1 MLTRFSRTART
12 SRSLHRVPSHTTFR
26 IAPSRIVL
34 IAYFVIVAFFALGYI
49 VFPIAKTTD
58 LSLAQQGLAGFAGYA
73 DFFASSIQQ
82 TAIVNTLL
90 VGVASTLTC
99 GIVGCALAVYVRF
112 FCKKHRRLI
121 QILLMSPVMIPGV
134 IIVVAFMQL
143 YGESGMITKLI
154 SSAFG
159 ADHALFSFG
168 GFGGIVFVI
177 TYTQYVYFYLNIY
190 TALQYI
196 DQNMVESVTAFG
208 GGFGRILKDAILPV
222 VLPALI
228 ISAMTTFVSAIGSYS
243 APALIGGNFRVLSTQ
258 IVMAKTNYDMQLAS
272 IEVMILLAIGVIA
285 TIAFYGLSKRYEMP
299 QGTRSVYWNPS
310 LSHASIIKT
319 IFTLFVVLQLI
330 IVLLPVVTIFY
341 LSFMSTSS
349 IMTDVFPTGA
359 TLANYVQVF
368 TDKRTFQ
375 PLGNSLSM
383 SAIAVI
389 VGLLFTIPIAYAARQ
404 HKSIPATLLQAL
416 LMLPWCMPA
425 SVIAIDLIN
434 VFNQPTIFSF
444 GYPLVGTFEILPIAY
459 TIMALPL
466 LLSSAQVAV
475 GGIRKNT
482 EDAAR
487 SLGAGSLRTFSQIM
501 LPTIVPGILSGAIL
515 CFVRSMGEYT
525 MSALLYGVYNRPI
538 SVSIVTTMQEYYIG
552 VSMAYGALVIL
563 LCCILLFVI
572 LKLDAK
578 RFNLD

>member
-1 MLTRFSRTART
+1 MRAVSERVMKFIQTFKHPSRT
-12 SRSLHRVPSHTTFR
+12 LLLV
-26 IAPSRIVL
+26 
-34 IAYFVIVAFFALGYI
+34 YFAIVAFFAIGYI
-49 VFPIAKTTD
+49 VFPIAKTAD
-58 LSLAQQGLAGFAGYA
+58 LSLAGQGLAGLAGYA
-73 DFFASSIQQ
+73 DFFASSVQQ
-82 TAIVNTLL
+82 GAITNTLL

-99 GIVGCALAVYVRF
+99 GVVGIALAIYVRF
-112 FCKKHRRLI
+112 FCKKHRRLV

-154 SSAFG
+154 STLFG
-159 ADHALFSFG
+159 SENALFSFG

-196 DQNMVESVTAFG
+196 DQNVIESVTSLG
-208 GGFGRILKDAILPV
+208 GGFTRIIKDAILPV
-222 VLPALI
+222 ILPAVI

-285 TIAFYGLSKRYEMP
+285 TIAFYGLSKRYEIP
-299 QGTRSVYWNPS
+299 QSTRAVYWNPTFS
-310 LSHASIIKT
+310 QRGIKT
-319 IFTLFVVLQLI
+319 VFTVFVIIQLI
-330 IVLLPVVTIFY
+330 IVLLPVATIFY

-349 IMTDVFPTGA
+349 IMTDIFPTGF
-359 TLANYVQVF
+359 TLANYAQVF
-368 TDKRTFQ
+368 TEKRTFQ

-383 SAIAVI
+383 SAMAVI
-389 VGLLFTIPIAYAARQ
+389 AGLIFTVPVAYAARQ
-404 HKSIPATLLQAL
+404 RKSLPATLLQWL

-434 VFNQPTIFSF
+434 VFNQPTIFSL
-444 GYPLVGTFEILPIAY
+444 GSSLVGTFEILPIAY

-466 LLSSAQVAV
+466 LLSSSQVAV
-475 GGIRKNT
+475 GGIRENT

-487 SLGAGSLRTFSQIM
+487 SLGAGPVRTFAQIM
-501 LPTIVPGILSGAIL
+501 LPTIIPGIVSGAIL

-538 SVSIVTTMQEYYIG
+538 SVSIVTTMQEYFIG
-552 VSMAYGALVIL
+552 VSMAYGALVIA

-578 RFNLD
+578 RFSVDDAPVK